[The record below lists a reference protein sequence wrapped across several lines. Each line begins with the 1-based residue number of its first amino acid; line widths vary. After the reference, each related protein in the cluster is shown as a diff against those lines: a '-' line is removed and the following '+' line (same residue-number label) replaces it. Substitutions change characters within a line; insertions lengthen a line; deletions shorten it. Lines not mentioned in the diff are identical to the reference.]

1 MLRSLGMCALCIH
14 DFHSDGSPDLPLL
27 SSSTKLGFIFLKST
41 MRLKLNNQVPVWLR
55 SYTFIKLQELTETNV
70 IMGQVISFIP
80 TEGEY
85 TYILQWP
92 WVIYKTSSWP
102 FNYRQRANTLRVSG
116 IKCRPP
122 RERHFCRLQ
131 IRCEALSGSPLPPQF
146 VLLKK
151 RSLSLCC

>member
-1 MLRSLGMCALCIH
+1 MLRSWGMYALCLH
-14 DFHSDGSPDLPLL
+14 DLHSDGSPDLPLL
-27 SSSTKLGFIFLKST
+27 SSSTNLGFIFLRST

-55 SYTFIKLQELTETNV
+55 SYAFIKLQELTETNV

-102 FNYRQRANTLRVSG
+102 FNYRQRENMLRVSG
-116 IKCRPP
+116 IKCCAP
-122 RERHFCRLQ
+122 RERHFCSLQ
-131 IRCEALSGSPLPPQF
+131 IRCEALPGSPLPPQF
-146 VLLKK
+146 VLFKK
-151 RSLSLCC
+151 RRFSLWC